1 VDQHEHEQGFYVATK
16 LGDFVHVPN
25 EVDISEQSYVGDTT
39 PGDANLKTAEEEK
52 FPTNETTPT
61 NDTTVADNSDEI
73 SNITAAP
80 KTTND
85 DNKKQVGA
93 TSEDMASDLIAAI
106 VPECGVPITS
116 VMAKVGTRRRK
127 SSNTGFLVPWHSS
140 RSIQNYRFGYQRKKT
155 GRQQQQRSSSF
166 SSLFS
171 IGSVHTF
178 RG

>member
-1 VDQHEHEQGFYVATK
+1 MSA
-16 LGDFVHVPN
+16 
-25 EVDISEQSYVGDTT
+25 
-39 PGDANLKTAEEEK
+39 DANLKTAEEEK

-61 NDTTVADNSDEI
+61 NDTTAVDVSDEV
-73 SNITAAP
+73 SSITAAP
-80 KTTND
+80 ETNND
-85 DNKKQVGA
+85 DNQKQVGA

-106 VPECGVPITS
+106 VPECGVPIPS

-140 RSIQNYRFGYQRKKT
+140 RSIQNYRFGYQRKKS
-155 GRQQQQRSSSF
+155 GRQQQERSSSN